1 MRKGRRNRDAKET
14 FSEINFKTAKAHKQT
29 INFGRGEVLVG
40 GADGRAGSGNAEGD
54 RYQDTVMINF
64 QT

>member
-1 MRKGRRNRDAKET
+1 MGKGRRNRDAKET

-29 INFGRGEVLVG
+29 INFGRGERSVRG
-40 GADGRAGSGNAEGD
+40 AGSGNAEGD

>member
-1 MRKGRRNRDAKET
+1 MGKGRRNRDAKET

-29 INFGRGEVLVG
+29 INFGWGEVFG
-40 GADGRAGSGNAEGD
+40 RGRAGNGNAEGD

-64 QT
+64 